1 MIDMLIKGQDNI
13 KTTYR
18 EISGLKM
25 VQRNLYLHC
34 FYISS
39 DSKMPSIGVML
50 GILAL
55 SNNYLFSMVIISV
68 MSRRADLLMNT
79 KSETFFLLF
88 QLKNLISM
96 LPFIWTWHNTRAQY
110 KMATVLTISFL
121 NSSVPFSNGWDLA
134 GAYKYHLIFVY
145 NMILG
150 CC

>member
-1 MIDMLIKGQDNI
+1 MLMKGQDNI

-18 EISGLKM
+18 KISGLKM
-25 VQRNLYLHC
+25 VQRNLYLHS

-68 MSRRADLLMNT
+68 MSRRADLLMNM

-96 LPFIWTWHNTRAQY
+96 LPFIWT
-110 KMATVLTISFL
+110 
-121 NSSVPFSNGWDLA
+121 
-134 GAYKYHLIFVY
+134 
-145 NMILG
+145 
-150 CC
+150 